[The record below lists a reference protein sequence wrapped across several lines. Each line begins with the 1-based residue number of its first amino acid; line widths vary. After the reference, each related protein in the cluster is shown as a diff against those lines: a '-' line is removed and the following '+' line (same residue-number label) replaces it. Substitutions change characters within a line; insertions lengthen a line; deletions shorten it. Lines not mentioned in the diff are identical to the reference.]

1 MAADLPAQLTGFP
14 RLVEA
19 SAAVAAPLAV
29 ASALVANPARHA
41 DWLSMHAAFRE
52 APPEV
57 ASAGDAFEEQVT
69 LMGIPADISWVVR
82 EAEAGLTAL
91 DGTGPM
97 NLTLALRM
105 EVAQD
110 EADTVT
116 FTIRAGIGGDPVEG
130 PLGATVATSVEEALV
145 ESAERFAALA
155 AQLAADPAESTG
167 SRFPQRSVVHE
178 RTGVAWTPAPRSL
191 VGVGQVVAARAGPR
205 GRRRGPGDARRPG
218 AAARGR
224 RQRCGRGAAARRR
237 RGLHVRQRLVDLPRR
252 RTR

>member
-1 MAADLPAQLTGFP
+1 MASALPAQLDGFP

-19 SAAVAAPLAV
+19 TAAVAAPLTV

-82 EAEAGLTAL
+82 EAEEGLTAL

-105 EVAQD
+105 EVSENEN
-110 EADTVT
+110 EAGGPDGVV

-130 PLGATVATSVEEALV
+130 PLGATVAASVEEALV

-155 AQLAADPAESTG
+155 AAQAADPAESTG

-178 RTGVAWTPAPRSL
+178 RTGVRLDPTHPGA
-191 VGVGQVVAARAGPR
+191 
-205 GRRRGPGDARRPG
+205 GRRRPGR
-218 AAARGR
+218 AAP
-224 RQRCGRGAAARRR
+224 C
-237 RGLHVRQRLVDLPRR
+237 PTS
-252 RTR
+252 RTP